1 MLTKEIIFDTMFL
14 TKKGRAKMLVYHGSK
29 ELFTEFSYS
38 RIGTNGTT
46 EGQGFYFT
54 DNLQVAKSY
63 SEKDGYVYEVDFMG
77 KKSFNSDRIDL
88 KRSEIKKILIALHS
102 EMDILSNWDDVEYY
116 GLNKV
121 LNMAIENIML
131 CNSDVEIYGS
141 LCNITD
147 DIELISKT
155 FNRILGYDSIVLKA
169 DWANQNIYIAIIPEI
184 IKIINVNKK

>member
-1 MLTKEIIFDTMFL
+1 
-14 TKKGRAKMLVYHGSK
+14 MLVYHGSK
-29 ELFTEFSYS
+29 ELFTEFDYS

-46 EGQGFYFT
+46 EGQGFYFS
-54 DNLQVAKSY
+54 DNLKVANSYSDKGGYIYECEFVAKKSLN
-63 SEKDGYVYEVDFMG
+63 SEK
-77 KKSFNSDRIDL
+77 IDL
-88 KRSEIKKILIALHS
+88 KRSEIKKILISLHS

-147 DIELISKT
+147 NIELISKT
-155 FNRILGYDSIVLKA
+155 FNKILGYDSIVLKA
-169 DWANQNIYIAIIPEI
+169 DWGNQYIYIAIIPEI
-184 IKIINVNKK
+184 IRIVNVTKK

>member
-1 MLTKEIIFDTMFL
+1 
-14 TKKGRAKMLVYHGSK
+14 MLVYHGSK
-29 ELFTEFSYS
+29 ELFTEFDYS

-54 DNLQVAKSY
+54 DNLQVANSY
-63 SEKDGYVYEVDFMG
+63 SEKEGYVYEVDFMG
-77 KKSFNSDRIDL
+77 KKSLDSDRIAM
-88 KRSEIKKILIALHS
+88 KRSEVKKVLLALHS
-102 EMDILSNWDDVEYY
+102 ENDILSNWDDVEHY

-147 DIELISKT
+147 NIELISKT

-169 DWANQNIYIAIIPEI
+169 DWANQYIYIATIPEI
-184 IKIINVNKK
+184 IRIVNVTKKIIVDKLNKIC

>member
-1 MLTKEIIFDTMFL
+1 
-14 TKKGRAKMLVYHGSK
+14 MLVYHGSNNLFK
-29 ELFTEFSYS
+29 EFDYS
-38 RIGTNGTT
+38 RIGETGTA

-54 DNLQVAKSY
+54 DSLDVANMY
-63 SEKDGYVYEVDFMG
+63 SEKGGYIYECEFSG
-77 KKSFNSDRIDL
+77 KKSLNSEKITL
-88 KRSEIKKILIALHS
+88 KRSEIKKILLALHS
-102 EMDILSNWDDVEYY
+102 ENDILSNWDDVEHY

-169 DWANQNIYIAIIPEI
+169 DWANQYIYIATIPEI
-184 IKIINVNKK
+184 IRIVNVTKK

>member
-1 MLTKEIIFDTMFL
+1 
-14 TKKGRAKMLVYHGSK
+14 MLVYHGSK
-29 ELFTEFSYS
+29 ELFTEFDYS

-63 SEKDGYVYEVDFMG
+63 SEKDGYVYEVEFMG
-77 KKSFNSDRIDL
+77 KKSLNSEKISL
-88 KRSEIKKILIALHS
+88 KSLEIKKVLLALHS

-121 LNMAIENIML
+121 LNDAIENIML

-155 FNRILGYDSIVLKA
+155 FNKVLGYDSIVLKA
-169 DWANQNIYIAIIPEI
+169 YWANQYIYIAIIPEI
-184 IKIINVNKK
+184 IRIVNVNKK

>member
-1 MLTKEIIFDTMFL
+1 
-14 TKKGRAKMLVYHGSK
+14 MLVYHGSK
-29 ELFTEFSYS
+29 ELFTEFDYS

-54 DNLQVAKSY
+54 DNIKVARAYSDKDGFIYQCEFMGEKSLD
-63 SEKDGYVYEVDFMG
+63 SEKI
-77 KKSFNSDRIDL
+77 NL
-88 KRSEIKKILIALHS
+88 KRSEIKKILSALHS

-155 FNRILGYDSIVLKA
+155 FNKILGYDSIVLKA
-169 DWANQNIYIAIIPEI
+169 DWANQYIYIAIIPEI
-184 IKIINVNKK
+184 IKIINVTQK

>member
-1 MLTKEIIFDTMFL
+1 
-14 TKKGRAKMLVYHGSK
+14 MLVYHGSNN
-29 ELFTEFSYS
+29 LFNEFDYS
-38 RIGTNGTT
+38 KMGETGTA

-54 DNLQVAKSY
+54 DSLDVANMY
-63 SEKDGYVYEVDFMG
+63 SEEGGYIYECEFMG
-77 KKSFNSDRIDL
+77 KKSLNSEKITL
-88 KRSEIKKILIALHS
+88 KRSEIKKILIALNS

-147 DIELISKT
+147 NIELISKT
-155 FNRILGYDSIVLKA
+155 FNKILGYDSIVLKA
-169 DWANQNIYIAIIPEI
+169 DWANQYIYIAIVPEI
-184 IKIINVNKK
+184 VKIINVTQNNF

>member
-1 MLTKEIIFDTMFL
+1 
-14 TKKGRAKMLVYHGSK
+14 MLVYHGSK
-29 ELFTEFSYS
+29 ELFTEFDYS

-54 DNLQVAKSY
+54 DNLQVAKAY
-63 SEKDGYVYEVDFMG
+63 SDKDGYIYEVEFLA
-77 KKSFNSDRIDL
+77 KKSLNSEKINL
-88 KRSEIKKILIALHS
+88 KRSEIKKILTALHS

-155 FNRILGYDSIVLKA
+155 FNKVLGYDSIVLKA

>member
-1 MLTKEIIFDTMFL
+1 MFL

-63 SEKDGYVYEVDFMG
+63 SDKDGYVYEVDFMG
-77 KKSFNSDRIDL
+77 KKSLDSDRIAM
-88 KRSEIKKILIALHS
+88 KSSEIKKVLLALHS
-102 EMDILSNWDDVEYY
+102 ENDILSNWDDVECY

-141 LCNITD
+141 LCNMNGG
-147 DIELISKT
+147 IEDVAKT
-155 FNRILGYDSIVLKA
+155 FNKVLGYDSIVVKA
-169 DWANQNIYIAIIPEI
+169 DWANQNIYIAMIPEI
-184 IKIINVNKK
+184 IRIVNVTQK